1 MRASVI
7 YANQKDQL
15 WLDVDVTS
23 PATLLTAITASNI
36 VRLFPE
42 IDLETLKVGVFGKI
56 KPLDSE
62 LVEGDRVEIY
72 RPTTFENTE
81 LS

>member
-42 IDLETLKVGVFGKI
+42 IDLETQKVGVFGKI

-72 RPTTFENTE
+72 RPITFEDTE

>member
-42 IDLETLKVGVFGKI
+42 IDLETQKVGVFGKI

-72 RPTTFENTE
+72 RPITFEDME